1 MRAGQLRHRVILQA
15 LVNTPDAAG
24 GNIETWVNVA
34 TVWGKVEPIRGRE
47 FWAAQQ
53 ANTSLDT
60 VVTIRYLEGITPL
73 NRVKFGARIFKI
85 HTVINPLEGRR
96 ELQLMCEEVITSA

>member
-1 MRAGQLRHRVILQA
+1 MQSGSLRHRVTIQA

-34 TVWGKVEPIRGRE
+34 TVWAKVEPIRGRE

-60 VVTIRYLEGITPL
+60 VVTIRYLESITPL
-73 NRVKFGARIFKI
+73 NRVKFGQRIFKI
-85 HTVINPLEGRR
+85 HTAINPLEGRR